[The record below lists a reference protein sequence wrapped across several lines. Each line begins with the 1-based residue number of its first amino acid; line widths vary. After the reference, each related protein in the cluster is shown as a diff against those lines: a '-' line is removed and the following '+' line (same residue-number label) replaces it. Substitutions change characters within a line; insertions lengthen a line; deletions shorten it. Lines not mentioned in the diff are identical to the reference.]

1 MSGICIG
8 VNDAVPDGAAI
19 EAFDAICLPPF
30 ISSERL
36 QKRYSNQ

>member
-1 MSGICIG
+1 MSGICMG
-8 VNDAVPDGAAI
+8 VNDAASDGAAI

-30 ISSERL
+30 IPFERL